1 MQDRL
6 KRRLLHAA
14 ELETEQEVKAVK
26 RRRIEP
32 SLPQESEVATRMEP
46 LKFPQ
51 ARSLLNV

>member
-46 LKFPQ
+46 LKLPQ